1 MAPLSL
7 TLYRGVMSALSPL
20 ARPLLRRR
28 ALRGKEDGARLEERL
43 GHASIARPDGGLVWI
58 HSISVGESQ
67 SVLPLI
73 HRLAAARPDLTLLST
88 SGTVTS
94 AELLARRLPAGAIHQ
109 YAPLDTPAAAR
120 AFLDHWKPD
129 LALFV
134 ESEIWPNLILG
145 ARDRSA
151 RLALISARITEKTAA
166 GWAMAEAGV
175 REVLSAFDLVLP
187 QDEASAERLGR
198 FGASVRGRLNLKLA
212 GEALPCDEDERRRL
226 AAAIGE
232 RPVVLAASTHPGEES
247 IIATAAEAAIREATP
262 GALLIIAPR
271 HPERGEAV
279 VRAIGDGYGPVALRS
294 RGDLV
299 TPQTAIY
306 VADTL
311 GELGLFFR
319 LADVAVMGGSFVPDI
334 GGHNPMEPARLGCPV
349 ISGPSVFNA
358 EELYAAMTEQGR
370 GAVVVEGPGGLT
382 MTLHGLLSDPDSARA
397 LGLAGLA
404 FAEAQSAALEAA
416 WLQLKG
422 LLP

>member
-1 MAPLSL
+1 LAPLSL

-43 GHASIARPDGGLVWI
+43 GHASLARPDGGLVWI

-94 AELLARRLPAGAIHQ
+94 AELLARRLPDGAIHQ

-145 ARDRSA
+145 ARDRGA

-226 AAAIGE
+226 TAAIGE

-382 MTLHGLLSDPDSARA
+382 MALHGLLSDPDSARA
-397 LGLAGLA
+397 LGLAGQA

-416 WLQLKG
+416 WLQVKG